1 MLKKTFGSQRVRLYF
16 STQSRKKKL
25 FTNPLMDWRKAN
37 AVCCIF
43 LLYFKKKKLSPIHW
57 WIEQSLMLSH
67 PPQSI
72 SGLKLL
78 KNHSHAQS
86 TDGFKFH
93 ASLQETDS
101 LVYWCNIPLWK
112 KKKKHPRWIENVN
125 CTKIYVIV
133 HLHLSVHWWIEYMIV
148 TIHWWKNYLG
158 SGKR

>member
-1 MLKKTFGSQRVRLYF
+1 MLGCIFLLNLE
-16 STQSRKKKL
+16 KKKL

-67 PPQSI
+67 PPQAI

-78 KNHSHAQS
+78 KNHTHAQS

-93 ASLQETDS
+93 TSLQETDS

-112 KKKKHPRWIENVN
+112 KKKKTPTMDWK
-125 CTKIYVIV
+125 CK
-133 HLHLSVHWWIEYMIV
+133 LH
-148 TIHWWKNYLG
+148 
-158 SGKR
+158 